1 MFPWSLCSRAARA
14 VKNGLRRFAQWSRLR
29 RALVVAAVLATI
41 FGVLWAI
48 TPEVAASIGTG
59 ALVVGA
65 AILIPA
71 ACALLLLLV
80 GKLLGRLGR
89 LVAAVLGPPL
99 RALAR
104 ALVHA
109 VGRVGRGC
117 TIAFRRVVH
126 SVAVL
131 RARLR
136 SSGVR
141 RDTSEHGGATPSP
154 APLTLPFSIAV
165 YQNEYLPR
173 GGTEVHAILEIT
185 AQRSS
190 ATNGDSPEAAQ
201 VILLD
206 CSGSMGHPWGKVR
219 AARHATEVAVDAL
232 RDDTWFAVVRGSHD
246 AQPVYPIGGGVAK
259 ASAAT
264 RAEAR
269 KALRLVWPEGGTAM
283 GRCSSTR
290 ASCSRHA
297 RTRSRTRSC

>member
-1 MFPWSLCSRAARA
+1 MKLSHGPQKRSPLDDGNQARGRFFDASAGVTMPGMTDQLHTPHEHADRGTRLGAPTRALTGLFTIVMFPWSLCSRAARA

-80 GKLLGRLGR
+80 GKLLGWLGH

-126 SVAVL
+126 SVGVAVL

-141 RDTSEHGGATPSP
+141 RDTSEPGGATPSP
-154 APLTLPFSIAV
+154 APLTLPF
-165 YQNEYLPR
+165 
-173 GGTEVHAILEIT
+173 
-185 AQRSS
+185 
-190 ATNGDSPEAAQ
+190 
-201 VILLD
+201 
-206 CSGSMGHPWGKVR
+206 
-219 AARHATEVAVDAL
+219 
-232 RDDTWFAVVRGSHD
+232 
-246 AQPVYPIGGGVAK
+246 
-259 ASAAT
+259 
-264 RAEAR
+264 
-269 KALRLVWPEGGTAM
+269 
-283 GRCSSTR
+283 
-290 ASCSRHA
+290 
-297 RTRSRTRSC
+297 